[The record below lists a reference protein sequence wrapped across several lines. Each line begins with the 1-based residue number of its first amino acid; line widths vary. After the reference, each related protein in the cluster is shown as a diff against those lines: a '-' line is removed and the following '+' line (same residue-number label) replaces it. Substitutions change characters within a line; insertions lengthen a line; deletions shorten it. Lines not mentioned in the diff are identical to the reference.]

1 MSDSTGPAATFR
13 PAGHA
18 CDAECWYAHG
28 PASECVCSC
37 GGRAH
42 GARREGGP
50 AFVPTPHTAAERLAS
65 RARGAAVLARIGVL
79 NGTADDADW

>member
-1 MSDSTGPAATFR
+1 MNDSTGPASMSR
-13 PAGHA
+13 PAGHP
-18 CDAECWYAHG
+18 CDAECWYAVG
-28 PASECVCSC
+28 PVCVCSC
-37 GGRAH
+37 GGVQH